1 MIETRQPSAAH
12 YSAQSAV
19 RLAQGVV
26 ELPARPSILGQAA
39 VGGKTESEGPLGQK
53 FAEVFPHS
61 EMDEKC
67 WEMAETRL
75 QQAALRHAM
84 AAAGIEPAT
93 LDLHLGG
100 DLLNQCSASNFT
112 MRDSAWPF
120 VGLYSACA
128 TFAQSLA
135 MGALMLA
142 GGGLSRVSACAS
154 SHFCAA
160 EKQFRYP
167 LEYGG
172 QPSPTAQR
180 TATAAGA
187 LVLGTADNTHR
198 VGISH
203 VIFGN
208 VMDLGVTD
216 ANEMG
221 AAMAPAAWDTI
232 KRFLEATHTAPQD
245 YDCILTGDLGG
256 IGSALLLELAQT
268 EGQMDLSGIHR
279 DSGLLLYH
287 TGEQDVG
294 MGGSGAGCS
303 AAVLCA
309 DILPRLH
316 AGELKNVLF
325 VGTGALLSAT
335 SPLQGESIPAVA
347 HGVKLTSTR

>member
-1 MIETRQPSAAH
+1 MIETKQ
-12 YSAQSAV
+12 QSAV

-26 ELPARPSILGQAA
+26 ELPCGPAILGQAA

-53 FAEVFPHS
+53 FAEIFPHS

-75 QQAALRHAM
+75 QQAALQHAM
-84 AAAGIEPAT
+84 VAAACEPAS

-120 VGLYSACA
+120 AGLYSACA

-135 MGALMLA
+135 LGALMLA

-172 QPSPTAQR
+172 QPSPSTQR

-187 LVLGTADNTHR
+187 VVLGAADSKRRTE
-198 VGISH
+198 VSH
-203 VIFGN
+203 VIFGQ
-208 VMDLGVTD
+208 VTDLGVTD

-232 KRFLEATHTAPQD
+232 RRFLDATHTAPQD

-256 IGSALLLELAQT
+256 IGSALLLELAQR

-279 DSGLLLYH
+279 DGGLLLYH
-287 TGEQDVG
+287 AGAQDAG

-303 AAVLCA
+303 AAVICA
-309 DILPRLH
+309 DILPRMH

-325 VGTGALLSAT
+325 IGTGALLSAT

-347 HGVKLTSTR
+347 HGVLITSSR